1 MNDSLHSFK
10 LSITRKVK
18 MEQTS
23 NLSQVKKTSQHIVAQ
38 TQHEQPGHEF
48 KMNPAPE
55 FRPFYRGVE
64 KFRDQVVLISGGDS
78 GIGRAIALAFAN
90 EGACISIIY
99 KDENKD
105 ARETKELVEEYG
117 VPCLLIPGDIGDKN
131 FCTIAVEKTM
141 EAFGRLDV
149 LINNA
154 AEQVVQENFEE
165 ISEKQL
171 VQTFRTNIF
180 GQFFLIQAA
189 LPFIREKTGSII
201 NNASV
206 NAYKGSAHLI
216 DYTATKGAIVA
227 LTRSLAQNLLD
238 KGIRV
243 NAVAPGPI
251 WTPLIPASFS
261 EEEVKEFGKKAP
273 MKRAGQ
279 PNEVAGS
286 FTWLASLEA
295 SYVTGQVLHPNG
307 GYILN
312 T

>member
-1 MNDSLHSFK
+1 MQNSK
-10 LSITRKVK
+10 
-18 MEQTS
+18 EQNTDKS
-23 NLSQVKKTSQHIVAQ
+23 PFPPQHQ
-38 TQHEQPGHEF
+38 NSQPGDEH
-48 KMNPAPE
+48 KMNPEPE
-55 FRPFYRGVE
+55 CIPFYKGVD
-64 KFRDQVVLISGGDS
+64 KFKDQVVLISGGDS
-78 GIGRAIALAFAN
+78 GIGRAVSLAFAN
-90 EGACISIIY
+90 EGAHIAIIY
-99 KDENKD
+99 KNEDKD
-105 ARETKELVEEYG
+105 AVITKQMVESFG
-117 VPCLLIPGDIGDKN
+117 SKCLLIPGDVANKV
-131 FCTIAVEKTM
+131 FCTDAVEKTYSK
-141 EAFGRLDV
+141 FGRLDI

-154 AEQVVQENFEE
+154 AEQHIEEDFEK

-171 VQTFRTNIF
+171 DQTFRVNIYSN
-180 GQFFLIQAA
+180 FFLIQAA
-189 LPFIREKTGSII
+189 LKYLPEKTGSII

-206 NAYKGSAHLI
+206 NAYKGNAKLM

-227 LTRSLAQNLLD
+227 LTRSLAQSLIE

-261 EEEVKEFGKKAP
+261 ADEVKDFGKQAP

-307 GYILN
+307 GYIVN
-312 T
+312 S